1 MAKRKKPGPPVGA
14 TYDSADVTKLKL
26 INATIKLLRKGKPV
40 SQLTALEITK
50 CAKVDKMY
58 VRRFF
63 GDRDRLYLETILH
76 IATSRPSLIGAAL
89 FNSGQSGSVDPDVVL
104 AFTLFTHLARNPEFE
119 PQLLGLAEAVLNSYQ
134 HQIEKEFG
142 LSGELAT
149 RQAVLGLMAL
159 IGFLTTGHLLPVDQR
174 DIAKWLES
182 RRDVLRIL
190 AQQHRQ

>member
-1 MAKRKKPGPPVGA
+1 MAKKKKPGPALGT
-14 TYDSADVTKLKL
+14 TYNDADTIRLSLVK
-26 INATIKLLRKGKPV
+26 ATIKLLRGGTLV
-40 SQLTALEITK
+40 SDLTSIAITN